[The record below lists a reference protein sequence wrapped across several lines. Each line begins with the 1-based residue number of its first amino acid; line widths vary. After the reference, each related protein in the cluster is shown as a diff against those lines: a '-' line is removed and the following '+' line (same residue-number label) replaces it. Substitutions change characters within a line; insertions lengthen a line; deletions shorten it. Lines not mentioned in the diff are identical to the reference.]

1 MTKILLP
8 VDGSKHALR
17 AARQLIGITQQWL
30 QRPEIVPLF
39 VHLPVPRIG
48 GISTVVGASTLRDYY
63 RTEGEAA
70 LAPVERL
77 LAKAGH
83 AVKSGIQVGPIADTI
98 VEYAK
103 RQKCDMIC
111 VGTRGMTAA
120 ANLVMGSVA
129 TKVLHLAD
137 VPVIVIK

>member
-1 MTKILLP
+1 MEFLLSWAP
-8 VDGSKHALR
+8 RRCVITTGRKARLR
-17 AARQLIGITQQWL
+17 WRRSSAC
-30 QRPEIVPLF
+30 
-39 VHLPVPRIG
+39 
-48 GISTVVGASTLRDYY
+48 S
-63 RTEGEAA
+63 
-70 LAPVERL
+70 
-77 LAKAGH
+77 
-83 AVKSGIQVGPIADTI
+83 I

>member
-48 GISTVVGASTLRDYY
+48 GISTVVGASTLRSCM
-63 RTEGEAA
+63 THGVTV
-70 LAPVERL
+70 LS
-77 LAKAGH
+77 G
-83 AVKSGIQVGPIADTI
+83 VKSGIQVGPIADTI